1 MKRLVEF
8 IKNIF
13 KDHIFLEIMEF
24 IERSVSKILALGALF
39 VLAYSI
45 VMLFKAIIFSLILHN
60 PGEAELHDVSL
71 DFFEFTLRQLL
82 ALFLSVLIIYEVVEN
97 VTVYLSKQK
106 FSIELVVITALTALA
121 RKIIIF
127 DTHKQSANDLAFI
140 SISLLAVAGGF
151 WLIKKHFPRE

>member
-24 IERSVSKILALGALF
+24 IERSVSKVLALAALF

-45 VMLFKAIIFSLILHN
+45 VMLFKAIIFSLILHS

>member
-24 IERSVSKILALGALF
+24 IERSVSKVLALGALF

-45 VMLFKAIIFSLILHN
+45 VMLFKAIIFSLILHS